1 MIQVLKRVSCFEF
14 FILSAMSHLVFANMF
29 KVIGEYC
36 TQPKE
41 DGEEILIATREENF
55 FNENN
60 DHNKFVSETEEFLLL
75 HDFLGEEKQDQVLIF
90 K

>member
-1 MIQVLKRVSCFEF
+1 MIQVFKRVSCFEF